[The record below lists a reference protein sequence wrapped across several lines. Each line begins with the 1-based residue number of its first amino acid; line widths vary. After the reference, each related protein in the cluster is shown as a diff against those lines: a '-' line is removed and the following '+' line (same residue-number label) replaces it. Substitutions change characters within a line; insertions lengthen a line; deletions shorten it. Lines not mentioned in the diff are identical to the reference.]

1 MVDFL
6 LGAAFV
12 GMIVVPAI
20 VAMFQHARS
29 NHSSEY

>member
-12 GMIVVPAI
+12 GMIVIPAI
-20 VAMFQHARS
+20 VAMFQHAHTD
-29 NHSSEY
+29 HSSEY